1 MLVHKSTMQ
10 LLRLFKG
17 LETTS
22 INELKSRVYW
32 FVLGISLEWYVFDR
46 DKIDLQR
53 IQLLSVVIRQQGK
66 LTLDCEM

>member
-1 MLVHKSTMQ
+1 MHKSTMQ

-22 INELKSRVYW
+22 VNELKSRVYW
-32 FVLGISLEWYVFDR
+32 FVLGISLEGYVFDR
-46 DKIDLQR
+46 NKIDLQR

>member
-1 MLVHKSTMQ
+1 MQ

>member
-22 INELKSRVYW
+22 VNELKSRVYW
-32 FVLGISLEWYVFDR
+32 FVLGISLEGYVFDR
-46 DKIDLQR
+46 NKIDLQR

>member
-1 MLVHKSTMQ
+1 MHKSTMQ